1 LRLRLNR
8 ALLWKSL
15 AVSAAMIGFF
25 FTGWPVA
32 RVAVVAGAVLLVTRR
47 VKPERVYREI
57 D

>member
-1 LRLRLNR
+1 
-8 ALLWKSL
+8 
-15 AVSAAMIGFF
+15 MIGFF

>member
-1 LRLRLNR
+1 LRVRLNR

-15 AVSAAMIGFF
+15 AVSAAMIGF